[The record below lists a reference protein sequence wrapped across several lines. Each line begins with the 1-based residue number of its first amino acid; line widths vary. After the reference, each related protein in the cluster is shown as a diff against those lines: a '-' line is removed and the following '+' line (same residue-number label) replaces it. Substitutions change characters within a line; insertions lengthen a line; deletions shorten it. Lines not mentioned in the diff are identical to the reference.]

1 MDKGVLKALWAGMFI
16 FCAIL
21 GFIPEPEGLNKWML
35 TFFSLLFFLPA
46 GFLLWQSYQAGDRKE
61 LALIRNLSILS
72 LSVTVVVLVINM
84 LSVLFSETVGNVLY
98 WVLIVVS
105 SPMVCSQIWALSLF
119 LWACLLWCSI
129 SAMRKLKRTKA

>member
-16 FCAIL
+16 FCAIM
-21 GFIPEPEGLNKWML
+21 GFVPEPQGFNKWML

-46 GFLLWQSYQAGDRKE
+46 GFLLWQSFKEKNRKE
-61 LALIRNLSILS
+61 LKLIRNLSIVS
-72 LSVTVVVLVINM
+72 LGVTVVMLVVNM

-98 WVLIVVS
+98 WGLIILS

-129 SAMRKLKRTKA
+129 LALAKLKKSGN